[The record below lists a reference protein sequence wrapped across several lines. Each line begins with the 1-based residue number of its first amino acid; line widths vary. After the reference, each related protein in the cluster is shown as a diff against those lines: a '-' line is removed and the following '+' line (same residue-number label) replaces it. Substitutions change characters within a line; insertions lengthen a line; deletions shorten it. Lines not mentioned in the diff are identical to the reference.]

1 MRIGKMRSIGIGSK
15 TGRQQLAGV
24 GFTSKMPSGGF
35 SPTGR
40 PTSPGSTCIGM
51 NVLIMRCV
59 YRTAA
64 VLIVAVL
71 ICVNV
76 FAQTPQ
82 PFPRPGTQPPP
93 KPTQPAPSS
102 TQPPPTTPP
111 PAQTTPPRP
120 AQPPATQPSPEAKA
134 PSATEVFFPIYPTAQ
149 FLASYDAGRGQR
161 YYIYGATALFAD
173 VVTFY
178 RTQLDEKGTLVF
190 KEPPTHMFEIGRF
203 REESMAFPP
212 GVTVKDWAWGGSQGY
227 VNPKPK
233 GSPPR
238 FPTIVMIVPPQPQG
252 SGR

>member
-1 MRIGKMRSIGIGSK
+1 MRSIGIGSK

-40 PTSPGSTCIGM
+40 PTSPRSTCIGM

-59 YRTAA
+59 YRPAA

-76 FAQTPQ
+76 SAQTPQ

-102 TQPPPTTPP
+102 TQPPATTPP